1 MWCFIDPGMSF
12 LSFDAVFDYYNDV
25 LFEYKDEY

>member
-1 MWCFIDPGMSF
+1 MWGFIDPGMSF
-12 LSFDAVFDYYNDV
+12 LSFDAVFDYNDV

>member
-12 LSFDAVFDYYNDV
+12 LSFDAVFHYNDV
-25 LFEYKDEY
+25 LSEYKDEY